1 MEATA
6 LYIGNLQVGWSS
18 FIIVLAALVWLSC
31 ACTIISMDGGKKYVI
46 WVSFPFAVVL
56 SLLISRFLNWYCHPE
71 MYGSLKGAM
80 EGLLQN
86 SDVGGYEMPGVL
98 AGILI
103 AAFIAGRLRDGGGT
117 LYLLDVMAP
126 GTAMGMAILYLTDRF
141 GIGCRGKVTFDVPPI
156 DPELLLFVYDGS
168 AYRVALYVVQFT
180 VLALIF
186 ALTLVFKFR
195 WGDRAL
201 IKGREEGSTAIFFL
215 LLLSAA
221 EVPLD
226 SARYDTSFLR
236 SNGFVSFMQIISALS
251 FLSVV
256 VIYSIRSVKAKKL
269 KVMHW
274 IIWILFAAALGGTI
288 YCEYLVQRHGSWYI
302 ACYSWMSVCCIV
314 MAVTCLI
321 LHVSNFADEDQIE
334 AENQERIESEEHE
347 SESSDSGILCE
358 NKANGDG
365 PDKTE
370 IDKGLDD
377 IPELDSM
384 KADSENP
391 DKESESKNSLED
403 TSAFDTR
410 DLVLL
415 DINNGAVQKF
425 EKSYHESPEEKE
437 YRKALAESLGIIS
450 EYEDG
455 YKKERIRAAGSETY
469 AFNTETMNEIRAR
482 YSDTVIT
489 EPKAKPDKGL
499 KLSEDSLTEAN
510 IRPAPRTTFPTNI
523 SVYTRDKRTWKKR
536 RRR

>member
-31 ACTIISMDGGKKYVI
+31 ACTIISMDGGEKYVI
-46 WVSFPFAVVL
+46 WVSFPFVVVL

-126 GTAMGMAILYLTDRF
+126 GTALGMAILYLTDRF

-168 AYRVALYVVQFT
+168 AYRAALYVVQFA

-236 SNGFVSFMQIISALS
+236 SNGFVSFMQIISALI

-347 SESSDSGILCE
+347 SESVDSGILCE
-358 NKANGDG
+358 NKA
-365 PDKTE
+365 K
-370 IDKGLDD
+370 
-377 IPELDSM
+377 DS
-384 KADSENP
+384 
-391 DKESESKNSLED
+391 
-403 TSAFDTR
+403 SAFDTG

-415 DINNGAVQKF
+415 DIDNGAVQKF